1 MEGYTEMQHQLKIH
15 VDLGV
20 RRQERKIDFADA
32 AVGRD
37 KVIPTAAIFPQ
48 KCGRWHF
55 ENAAGREKPVK
66 PRPVDSIL
74 GLHRARC

>member
-1 MEGYTEMQHQLKIH
+1 MQHQLKIQ

-20 RRQERKIDFADA
+20 RRQERKIDFTDA
-32 AVGRD
+32 A
-37 KVIPTAAIFPQ
+37 I
-48 KCGRWHF
+48 
-55 ENAAGREKPVK
+55 GREKPVK